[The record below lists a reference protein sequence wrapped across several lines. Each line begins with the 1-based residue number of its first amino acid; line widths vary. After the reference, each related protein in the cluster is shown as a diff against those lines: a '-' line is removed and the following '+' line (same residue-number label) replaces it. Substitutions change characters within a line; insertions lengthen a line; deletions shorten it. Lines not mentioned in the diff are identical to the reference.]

1 MKRVSKVFGKLPIVG
16 AFASSIILNPIFSGS
31 AVMMFGSNLAN
42 FFAYLFHLV
51 IGRILGTEKFA
62 EVSSIISF
70 LGLVSV
76 TYTSLGLAIVKF
88 ASTNTN
94 KQNRIFYYWARNRSI
109 FLGLAF
115 GVVILFLSPLFSNF
129 LRVDVLSVTLTAPI
143 VFFSLIGFLNR
154 SFLQGLLKFKEQVIT
169 LNVELVVRLI
179 SALVLVFLG
188 FSVFGAIGGILIS
201 VIVGWLATFPF
212 LPKYLR
218 GKKLANFKNQK
229 DIIFYGIPV
238 LIQAAAMTSFIS
250 TDVILVKHYFAPHSA
265 GLYAAAA
272 NLAKII
278 FFGTGPVGAVM
289 FPIIAR
295 KFARKE
301 GYKRVLFYSFM
312 ITSVIAFGVLAIYF
326 IFPKFA
332 IEILYGDEFIGAA
345 PLIGLFGLSMSVFTL
360 SGLLGSFFFS
370 IGRTKTVIFLATA
383 SAMQV
388 VGILFFHDSL
398 DSVIKVSVFCAIFL
412 LVAYLSYFIYG
423 IRRNSI
429 L

>member
-1 MKRVSKVFGKLPIVG
+1 MKRVSRVFGKLPIVG

-229 DIIFYGIPV
+229 
-238 LIQAAAMTSFIS
+238 
-250 TDVILVKHYFAPHSA
+250 
-265 GLYAAAA
+265 
-272 NLAKII
+272 NII